1 MSPRARIGGSAGLAA
16 PRERPDAGDEL
27 GERERLGKVVVCAE
41 AEPVDAVLDR
51 VGGGQHQDAAA
62 AALLDERPADLVA
75 VDLRQV
81 AVEHDHVVALARHV
95 TESVL
100 AVEGD
105 IDRHPFAA
113 QADGDRGRE
122 LSVILDDEHPHHALL
137 PVSSTVSAR
146 WPAASKAC
154 RTAGYRP
161 ITAAVIGL

>member
-16 PRERPDAGDEL
+16 SRERPDAGDEL
-27 GERERLGKVVVCAE
+27 RERERLGEVVVCAE

-62 AALLDERPADLVA
+62 AALLDERAADLVA

-95 TESVL
+95 TESLL

-113 QADGDRGRE
+113 QPDRDRGGE
-122 LSVILDDEHPHHALL
+122 LSVILDDEHTHHALL
-137 PVSSTVSAR
+137 PVSAACSSR
-146 WPAASKAC
+146 WPKHAA
-154 RTAGYRP
+154 RLVTG
-161 ITAAVIGL
+161 G